1 MKGIFAGG
9 KAQTASRS
17 MNWLVDIEPF
27 SRSAN
32 VESADDR
39 RLKKAIKIAVEK
51 EFAPQSLI
59 DSIKSRIRNADE
71 SK

>member
-1 MKGIFAGG
+1 
-9 KAQTASRS
+9 